1 MTILANPRFRLF
13 TGATLISFSPIL
25 ANLVSV
31 SPTTIGFYR
40 VLIGGAALAAF
51 LLLTGRKL
59 SFSRT
64 VWLALFAAAVF
75 FALDLW
81 FWHRSIV
88 YIGPGLSTLLANMQV
103 FFMMAAGVLFLGQ
116 RPTLR
121 QLVAVPLA
129 IVGLAMVV
137 GLDWNNLSEEYQIGV
152 VLGLLTAVSYA
163 GYMLSMRR
171 ARMDAVHAVPVREV
185 AVMSLLV
192 ALMLGVTALV
202 EGESLRI
209 STASDFSWLVA
220 YGLLCHALGLMF
232 IASSLATVKATE
244 IGIALLLQPALSFL
258 WDIIFFSRPVSIVE
272 GVGAVIALLAI
283 FLGSMRPLQQPQRA
297 T

>member
-13 TGATLISFSPIL
+13 TGATLISFSPIF

-31 SPTTIGFYR
+31 LPTTIGFYR
-40 VLIGGAALAAF
+40 VFIGGTALAVF
-51 LLLTGRKL
+51 LVFTGRKL
-59 SFSRT
+59 AFSRP
-64 VWLALFAAAVF
+64 VWLSLFAAAVF

-88 YIGPGLSTLLANMQV
+88 YIGPGLATLLANMQV
-103 FFMMAAGVLFLGQ
+103 FFMMGAGILFLGQ

-121 QLVAVPLA
+121 QLFAVPLA

-137 GLDWNNLSEEYQIGV
+137 GLDWNSLSSDYQTGV

-171 ARMDAVHAVPVREV
+171 ARLDAVHAVPVREV

-192 ALMLGVTALV
+192 AMMLAVTAIV
-202 EGESLRI
+202 EGESLII
-209 STASDFSWLVA
+209 STVSDISWLVA

-232 IASSLATVKATE
+232 IASSLSKVRATE

-258 WDIIFFSRPVSIVE
+258 WDIIFFDRPVSIVE

-283 FLGSMRPLQQPQRA
+283 FLGSTRRLQQPQRV